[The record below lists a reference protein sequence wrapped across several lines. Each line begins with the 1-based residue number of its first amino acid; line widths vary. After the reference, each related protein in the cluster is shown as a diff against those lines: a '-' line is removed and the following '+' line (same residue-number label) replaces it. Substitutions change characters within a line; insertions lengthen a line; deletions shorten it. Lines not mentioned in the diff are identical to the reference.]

1 MTAMTNF
8 STTAERIG
16 KTPSEKRAVEAMANA
31 LGSVENAIADGDTHY
46 EGHCFIDDAEQ
57 YASEGLDSL
66 DKRTLNHISDERINE
81 LVHEV
86 ALTFDYLEEH
96 DEPTTSPE
104 ADNDKENIV
113 TTAQASAF
121 IPSSATSMSFEDF
134 VDGMYLFASK
144 YAGEIALDRVAT
156 RVESLYNDITFRTMV
171 FEYRQAVLTRDDLRK
186 RMFRLTATGDYV
198 YTADNWDKCVLYASK
213 VSAYEE
219 VLYDMLVW
227 KTTNSLGYWDKDDKW
242 NVVRPG
248 ENIKLRGTVKQHSIY
263 NGIKQTTLDRCI
275 VKF

>member
-1 MTAMTNF
+1 MTTMTNF

-31 LGSVENAIADGDTHY
+31 LSSVENAIADGDTHY

-66 DKRTLNHISDERINE
+66 DKRTLNLISDERINE

-86 ALTFDYLEEH
+86 ALTFDYLEAY
-96 DEPTTSPE
+96 TTSPE
-104 ADNDKENIV
+104 ANND
-113 TTAQASAF
+113 
-121 IPSSATSMSFEDF
+121 
-134 VDGMYLFASK
+134 
-144 YAGEIALDRVAT
+144 R
-156 RVESLYNDITFRTMV
+156 
-171 FEYRQAVLTRDDLRK
+171 
-186 RMFRLTATGDYV
+186 
-198 YTADNWDKCVLYASK
+198 
-213 VSAYEE
+213 
-219 VLYDMLVW
+219 
-227 KTTNSLGYWDKDDKW
+227 
-242 NVVRPG
+242 

>member
-1 MTAMTNF
+1 MTTMTNF

-16 KTPSEKRAVEAMANA
+16 KTHSEKRAVEAMANA

-81 LVHEV
+81 LVHKV

-134 VDGMYLFASK
+134 IDGMYLFASK
-144 YAGEIALDRVAT
+144 YTGEIALDRVAV

-219 VLYDMLVW
+219 VLYDMLVCLP
-227 KTTNSLGYWDKDDKW
+227 KNAEDERESI
-242 NVVRPG
+242 
-248 ENIKLRGTVKQHSIY
+248 EKLCK
-263 NGIKQTTLDRCI
+263 
-275 VKF
+275 

>member
-1 MTAMTNF
+1 MTTMTNF

-86 ALTFDYLEEH
+86 ALTFDYLEAY
-96 DEPTTSPE
+96 TTSPE
-104 ADNDKENIV
+104 ANNDRENIV

-134 VDGMYLFASK
+134 IDGMYLFASK
-144 YAGEIALDRVAT
+144 YVGEIALDRVAI

-171 FEYRQAVLTRDDLRK
+171 FEYRQAVLARDDHKK
-186 RMFRLTATGDYV
+186 RMFRLTATGDVV
-198 YTADNWDKCVLYASK
+198 YNADNWDNNAYYLK
-213 VSAYEE
+213 VKAYDD
-219 VLYDMLVW
+219 VLYDVLVRLPR
-227 KTTNSLGYWDKDDKW
+227 NAEDERESLK
-242 NVVRPG
+242 
-248 ENIKLRGTVKQHSIY
+248 KLCK
-263 NGIKQTTLDRCI
+263 
-275 VKF
+275 

>member
-1 MTAMTNF
+1 MTTMTNF

-46 EGHCFIDDAEQ
+46 DGHCFIDDAEQ

-86 ALTFDYLEEH
+86 ALTFDYLEAY
-96 DEPTTSPE
+96 PTSPE
-104 ADNDKENIV
+104 ANNDRENIV
-113 TTAQASAF
+113 ITAQASAF

-134 VDGMYLFASK
+134 IDGMYLFASK
-144 YAGEIALDRVAT
+144 YVGEIALDRVAI

-171 FEYRQAVLTRDDLRK
+171 FEYRQAVLARDDHKK
-186 RMFRLTATGDYV
+186 RMFRLTATGDVV
-198 YTADNWDKCVLYASK
+198 YNADNWDNNAYYLK
-213 VSAYEE
+213 VKAYDD
-219 VLYDMLVW
+219 VLYDVLVRLPR
-227 KTTNSLGYWDKDDKW
+227 NAEDERESLK
-242 NVVRPG
+242 
-248 ENIKLRGTVKQHSIY
+248 KLCK
-263 NGIKQTTLDRCI
+263 
-275 VKF
+275 

>member
-1 MTAMTNF
+1 MTTMTNF

-16 KTPSEKRAVEAMANA
+16 KTASEKRAVEAMANS

-66 DKRTLNHISDERINE
+66 DKRTLNHISDERVNE

-104 ADNDKENIV
+104 ANNDKENAM
-113 TTAQASAF
+113 TAPQTSVF
-121 IPSSATSMSFEDF
+121 IPSSAASMSFEDF
-134 VDGMYLFASK
+134 IDGMYLFASK
-144 YAGEIALDRVAT
+144 WVGEIAVDRVAV

-171 FEYRQAVLTRDDLRK
+171 FEYRQAVLARDDHKK
-186 RMFRLTATGDYV
+186 RMFRWMVTGDTV
-198 YTADNWDKCVLYASK
+198 YTADDWDNDIYSSK
-213 VSAYEE
+213 VNAYDD
-219 VLYDMLVW
+219 VLYDMLVRLPR
-227 KTTNSLGYWDKDDKW
+227 NAEDERES
-242 NVVRPG
+242 
-248 ENIKLRGTVKQHSIY
+248 IKKLCK
-263 NGIKQTTLDRCI
+263 
-275 VKF
+275 